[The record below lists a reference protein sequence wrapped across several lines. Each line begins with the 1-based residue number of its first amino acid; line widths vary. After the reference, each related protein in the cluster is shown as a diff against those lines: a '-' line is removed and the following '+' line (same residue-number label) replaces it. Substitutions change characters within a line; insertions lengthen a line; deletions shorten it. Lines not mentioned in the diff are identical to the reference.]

1 MSSDFAKRHLFVA
14 VQTLAPIKRH
24 TLKIT
29 DAIGFCITTVGS
41 CISKNNDSKNFYG
54 YVMVNC
60 IYQGANLKHC
70 KRT

>member
-14 VQTLAPIKRH
+14 VQTLAHIKRH

-54 YVMVNC
+54 YVN
-60 IYQGANLKHC
+60 GKLHLPRC
-70 KRT
+70 KFEAL